1 MRTSIEVLKK
11 IKASDDKYELSVK
24 VSDKKLNTYHIP
36 VLLGNNDV
44 RYKPDFNTKVVSA
57 DTVII
62 FYNRI
67 TESNNYPQKIVLK
80 AFSDG
85 KESHLFFRE
94 TMVLPSFHRDKN
106 ERICNGVILD
116 EYVLMEYFEGNLY
129 NLMNMF
135 INEGKRISGLSIFC
149 IISEIRLILDYLES
163 INLINVDIKLE
174 NFVYEYNSDLD
185 IYKVVMIDYS
195 SLLPINCVSYKFS
208 TYPRFKDEFAYEK
221 IADKKDHYYGLFVIG
236 LRLLYSNCLD
246 LEDDYNYIFNQL
258 TYIRFKDNGIDYNN
272 EQIITTISDINTFL
286 DNINITYHYTET
298 CIVEFIKTL
307 LTFSYFD

>member
-1 MRTSIEVLKK
+1 
-11 IKASDDKYELSVK
+11 
-24 VSDKKLNTYHIP
+24 
-36 VLLGNNDV
+36 
-44 RYKPDFNTKVVSA
+44 
-57 DTVII
+57 
-62 FYNRI
+62 
-67 TESNNYPQKIVLK
+67 
-80 AFSDG
+80 
-85 KESHLFFRE
+85 
-94 TMVLPSFHRDKN
+94 
-106 ERICNGVILD
+106 
-116 EYVLMEYFEGNLY
+116 MEYFEGNLY

-246 LEDDYNYIFNQL
+246 LRTKITDMVQKTLN
-258 TYIRFKDNGIDYNN
+258 KN
-272 EQIITTISDINTFL
+272 ENHLNRNELKT
-286 DNINITYHYTET
+286 
-298 CIVEFIKTL
+298 EFIAKP
-307 LTFSYFD
+307 SV